1 MLLVCYVF
9 SCIDEGKT
17 ASQIIEEVHVWKAI
31 TWLQTSWKIVSTEII
46 KQCIKNLCFNIGD
59 MLIINEVIDTDFQE
73 LFAQI
78 SGETA
83 PDEYT
88 DFDAETITPEP
99 AVNTRRLATQILRKK
114 HCIGLAIGRYCFN
127 Q

>member
-9 SCIDEGKT
+9 RCIDERET

-31 TWLQTSWKIVSTEII
+31 TWLQTSWKIVSMEIM
-46 KQCIKNLCFNIGD
+46 KQCIKNLCFDIGD
-59 MLIINEVIDTDFQE
+59 ILIINKVIDTDFQE

-83 PDEYT
+83 PDEYI

-99 AVNTRRLATQILRKK
+99 ALDLTHVDWRHK
-114 HCIGLAIGRYCFN
+114 Y
-127 Q
+127 